1 MAPLILTLLIALPFL
16 EIAGFIIVG
25 DWLGALP
32 TLGLL
37 ILSMMVGS
45 ALLRGRGLGSI
56 LRSPQ
61 RRDPSRLVVDLG
73 DTLFLALAGLLF
85 LIPGFVTDL
94 LALPLLLPPIRR
106 ILMVLALRRMAVVS
120 PGGMAGAG
128 QDPFSVFASG
138 AGFPGGTGT
147 DIDGEYRDV
156 TEETAP
162 AQTPAQTT
170 GSGTQTRPM
179 LSQQANRGRSDQPF
193 NGEPNP

>member
-1 MAPLILTLLIALPFL
+1 MAPLILILLITLPFL

-37 ILSMMVGS
+37 ILSMLVGS
-45 ALLRGRGLGSI
+45 ALLRGRGLGGI

-61 RRDPSRLVVDLG
+61 GRDPSRLVADLG
-73 DTLFLALAGLLF
+73 DTLFLALAGLLL

-94 LALPLLLPPIRR
+94 LALPLLLPPVRMG
-106 ILMVLALRRMAVVS
+106 LMAVALRRLTVVTPS
-120 PGGMAGAG
+120 GMGAAGAG
-128 QDPFSVFASG
+128 PFGGFPPAG
-138 AGFPGGTGT
+138 GFPGGSGV

-156 TEETAP
+156 TDRQP
-162 AQTPAQTT
+162 AGQGAA
-170 GSGTQTRPM
+170 SARPL
-179 LSQQANRGRSDQPF
+179 LSPGAKRDRSDQPF